1 MGLFYTKYMDV
12 LVTLINTSHTN
23 KIVHVPKD

>member
-1 MGLFYTKYMDV
+1 MGV

-23 KIVHVPKD
+23 KIIHEAKH